1 MLFYA
6 DGAAAT
12 RYNNKKIPVIKNTI
26 LIQLYSTAIKADTV
40 LYSVGT
46 YRYRSTP
53 HYLNTY
59 CTITQVPEPLPYF
72 SLVPVTVL
80 GMQPIPVP
88 TAGSDVKGNFAGWIS
103 EPICIHLQNNE
114 KYAKLSQSGKAF
126 VAQSSE
132 AH

>member
-1 MLFYA
+1 MVF
-6 DGAAAT
+6 
-12 RYNNKKIPVIKNTI
+12 
-26 LIQLYSTAIKADTV
+26 S
-40 LYSVGT
+40 
-46 YRYRSTP
+46 RYRSTP

-59 CTITQVPEPLPYF
+59 CTITQEPEPLPYF

-88 TAGSDVKGNFAGWIS
+88 TADTGTGTNVTGNSAGRISD
-103 EPICIHLQNNE
+103 PICIHLQNNE

>member
-26 LIQLYSTAIKADTV
+26 LIQLYSTAIKTDTV
-40 LYSVGT
+40 WYSVGT
-46 YRYRSTP
+46 GAL
-53 HYLNTY
+53 HTY

-88 TAGSDVKGNFAGWIS
+88 TADTGTGTNVTGNSAGRISD
-103 EPICIHLQNNE
+103 PICIHLQNNE

>member
-26 LIQLYSTAIKADTV
+26 LIQLYSTAISTEWRYGMV
-40 LYSVGT
+40 FS
-46 YRYRSTP
+46 RYRSTP
-53 HYLNTY
+53 HYLNTGTY

-80 GMQPIPVP
+80 GMQPIPVA
-88 TAGSDVKGNFAGWIS
+88 TAGSDVKGNFAGRVS
-103 EPICIHLQNNE
+103 GPICTQNNE
-114 KYAKLSQSGKAF
+114 KYAKL
-126 VAQSSE
+126 
-132 AH
+132 

>member
-6 DGAAAT
+6 DGAAET

-26 LIQLYSTAIKADTV
+26 LIQLYSTAISTEWRYGMV
-40 LYSVGT
+40 FS
-46 YRYRSTP
+46 RYRSTP
-53 HYLNTY
+53 HYLNTGTY

-88 TAGSDVKGNFAGWIS
+88 TADTGTGTNRRPKSMM
-103 EPICIHLQNNE
+103 
-114 KYAKLSQSGKAF
+114 
-126 VAQSSE
+126 SSME
-132 AH
+132 